1 MNIQI
6 SNRHETAH
14 SQVKALIETELESL
28 ATRYE
33 IIAADVILDHEGHSI
48 PHVIAEI
55 NLKVKGGM
63 LIAKEKSE
71 KVEKSIDLAVRSL
84 EKQLQKHKETHFA
97 SQELRRT
104 SAKLKGTEVVDR
116 GDETETDIEVL

>member
-1 MNIQI
+1 MKIQI
-6 SNRHETAH
+6 ANRHETAH
-14 SQVKALIETELESL
+14 PTVKTLIESELESL

-33 IIAADVILDHEGHSI
+33 IIGADVILDHEGHSI

-55 NLKVKGGM
+55 NLKVKGAM
-63 LIAKEKSE
+63 IIAKEKSE

-97 SQELRRT
+97 SQELKRA
-104 SAKLKGTEVVDR
+104 SVKFK
-116 GDETETDIEVL
+116 ETEL